1 MFSYSKLRIS
11 RFLFKIAKREI
22 KNLKNCNEGINCH
35 RPYGSLGSYY
45 RRVGQSNKG
54 PIFRKPNDPLCTE
67 AFRTIIHNIESAF
80 AY

>member
-1 MFSYSKLRIS
+1 M
-11 RFLFKIAKREI
+11 AKREI
-22 KNLKNCNEGINCH
+22 KNLKNCNGGANCH

-45 RRVGQSNKG
+45 RRVGHSNEG

-67 AFRTIIHNIESAF
+67 AFRTIIHNIESVF